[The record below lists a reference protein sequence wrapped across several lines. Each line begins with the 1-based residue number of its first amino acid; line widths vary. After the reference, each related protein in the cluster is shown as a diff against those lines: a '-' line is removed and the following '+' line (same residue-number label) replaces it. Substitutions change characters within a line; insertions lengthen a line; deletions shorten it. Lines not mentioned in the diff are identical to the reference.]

1 MTMPSK
7 PDAAVWKALL
17 MLLSEIYAAAVNLD
31 LKANLQQQ
39 REGRG
44 CEETTRLHLD

>member
-1 MTMPSK
+1 MQLYGRPCS
-7 PDAAVWKALL
+7 V
-17 MLLSEIYAAAVNLD
+17 LLSKIYAAAVNLD

-44 CEETTRLHLD
+44 CEETTRPYLDLSE

>member
-1 MTMPSK
+1 MKLYGRPCL
-7 PDAAVWKALL
+7 V
-17 MLLSEIYAAAVNLD
+17 LLSKIYTAAVNLD

-44 CEETTRLHLD
+44 CEETTRPHLD